1 MSYAETTT
9 TTFWKFREKMRGKD
23 EEKRTAMKDEN
34 GRIQEEEEK
43 IKEIY
48 RNHYKN
54 LLQEKQANGIE
65 EKKAEEISKIRTRS
79 RNQLAKDNE
88 IKEITNEEVDKAI
101 KELNNKKVADKHGW
115 KNEMLKNCGN
125 NMKESVKKALN
136 EIGKGKIVEEWKEV
150 QIQSI
155 YKNKGK
161 KDEMKNQRG
170 IFITSNMSKLF
181 EKVIKERNREKLE
194 KKITRFQNG
203 AMKGRGAR
211 DNLMILQAIMDYN
224 RQIGNNVYILITD
237 AEKSFDK
244 LWLEDCCNSL
254 YEIGMEVNEIQ
265 VIEELNTNIKAK
277 IDTPY
282 GMTEEIKIR
291 EAVKQGSVT
300 GPILCIAETDQV
312 NRINERTVSTIGP
325 NIVIESLIFVD
336 DILAAGNKNCIERT
350 GRNLRAMEIQKKF
363 TFSRDKT
370 KIIKVVNK
378 KNSRKKYQQWKW
390 SKAE

>member
-1 MSYAETTT
+1 MH
-9 TTFWKFREKMRGKD
+9 
-23 EEKRTAMKDEN
+23 N
-34 GRIQEEEEK
+34 NEEEEK

-48 RNHYKN
+48 RIHYKN
-54 LLQEKQANGIE
+54 LLQGKKANGIE

-115 KNEMLKNCGN
+115 KNEMLKNCGD

-150 QIQSI
+150 QIKSI

-194 KKITRFQNG
+194 KKITRFLNG

-224 RQIGNNVYILITD
+224 RQIGTMFIY
-237 AEKSFDK
+237 
-244 LWLEDCCNSL
+244 
-254 YEIGMEVNEIQ
+254 
-265 VIEELNTNIKAK
+265 
-277 IDTPY
+277 
-282 GMTEEIKIR
+282 
-291 EAVKQGSVT
+291 
-300 GPILCIAETDQV
+300 
-312 NRINERTVSTIGP
+312 
-325 NIVIESLIFVD
+325 
-336 DILAAGNKNCIERT
+336 
-350 GRNLRAMEIQKKF
+350 
-363 TFSRDKT
+363 
-370 KIIKVVNK
+370 
-378 KNSRKKYQQWKW
+378 
-390 SKAE
+390 